1 MAHLPP
7 NAAIFSPSVARAAAS
22 AAKDW
27 SYVDGWLSRK
37 FPHGP
42 PPFERNAD
50 TLRALLALASVNEA
64 ADEERALIAR
74 LEAEAL
80 SQLRA
85 HEESQEDNNSNNTT
99 SPLDD
104 AREAILTAL
113 ESSLTREGQT
123 ALDAMSA
130 LALQSGMANPTPSA
144 LGPSLIDLSTQ
155 SSRLDQALSR
165 LSILTAYITREAQ
178 TTSHLSDELRPPSPT
193 HHHHHHHHPSYKEGI
208 EAEDDS
214 DDDGDASDENPGPY
228 RGYHPPASLA
238 LQNLSTQRRI
248 KTLSARIPELQD
260 KAAALAKSLGG
271 KPPSPSIEQVRRE
284 EEAYLALLAQ
294 KRDLDAQVRA
304 FQGLPPDTDQA
315 RHELE
320 SLRSEL
326 RRMTIKRDEVFEGL
340 VERES
345 PRKPARR

>member
-27 SYVDGWLSRK
+27 SYVDGWLNRK
-37 FPHGP
+37 FPRGP
-42 PPFERNAD
+42 PAFERNAD
-50 TLRALLALASVNEA
+50 TLRALLALASANEA

-85 HEESQEDNNSNNTT
+85 HEESQEDNNSTNA
-99 SPLDD
+99 LDG
-104 AREAILTAL
+104 ACEAILTAL

-130 LALQSGMANPTPSA
+130 LALQSGIAHPTPPA
-144 LGPSLIDLSTQ
+144 LGTSLINLSTQ
-155 SSRLDQALSR
+155 SSTLDQTLSR
-165 LSILTAYITREAQ
+165 LATLTAYITRETQ
-178 TTSHLSDELRPPSPT
+178 ITSHLSAELRPPSPPN
-193 HHHHHHHHPSYKEGI
+193 HHHHPAYE
-208 EAEDDS
+208 EEEEDN
-214 DDDGDASDENPGPY
+214 DDDKDKSEETPGSY
-228 RGYHPPASLA
+228 RGYHPPATLA

-248 KTLSARIPELQD
+248 KALSSRIPELQD

-284 EEAYLALLAQ
+284 EEAYLALLVQ

-304 FQGLPPDTDQA
+304 FQGLPPDADQA

>member
-27 SYVDGWLSRK
+27 SYVDGWLNRK
-37 FPHGP
+37 FPRGP
-42 PPFERNAD
+42 PAFERNAD
-50 TLRALLALASVNEA
+50 TLRALLALASANEA

-85 HEESQEDNNSNNTT
+85 HEESQEDNNSTNA
-99 SPLDD
+99 LDD

-113 ESSLTREGQT
+113 ESSLTRDGQT

-130 LALQSGMANPTPSA
+130 LALQSGIAHPTPPA
-144 LGPSLIDLSTQ
+144 LGTSLIDLSTQ
-155 SSRLDQALSR
+155 SSTLDQALSR
-165 LSILTAYITREAQ
+165 LATLTAYITREAQ
-178 TTSHLSDELRPPSPT
+178 TTSNLSAELRPPSPPT
-193 HHHHHHHHPSYKEGI
+193 HHHHPVYEE
-208 EAEDDS
+208 EADDNDDDDNDNDS
-214 DDDGDASDENPGPY
+214 DKSEEPPGSY
-228 RGYHPPASLA
+228 RGYHPPATLA
-238 LQNLSTQRRI
+238 LQNLSAQRRI
-248 KTLSARIPELQD
+248 KALSSRIPELQD
-260 KAAALAKSLGG
+260 KAAALARSLGG
-271 KPPSPSIEQVRRE
+271 KPPSPSVEQVRRE
-284 EEAYLALLAQ
+284 EAAYLALLAQ
-294 KRDLDAQVRA
+294 RRDLDAQVRA
-304 FQGLPPDTDQA
+304 FQGLPPDADRA

-326 RRMTIKRDEVFEGL
+326 RRMTVRRDEVFEGL